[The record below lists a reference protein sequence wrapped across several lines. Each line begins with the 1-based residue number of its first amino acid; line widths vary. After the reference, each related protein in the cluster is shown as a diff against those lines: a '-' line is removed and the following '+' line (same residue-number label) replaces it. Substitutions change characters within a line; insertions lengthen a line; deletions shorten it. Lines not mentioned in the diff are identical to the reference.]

1 MLKTLRNP
9 YLSIFLSILMILTSC
24 NQYREIQDETEF
36 LNAENL
42 RSIHLKIKNDF
53 KQSKNPS
60 GTFSKVTSEEDE
72 VQQIFD
78 ENFDAHFE
86 YAQTNGL
93 EALFETQN
101 LNTTWPSVIDWAL
114 DNLETEG
121 FYDEVLT
128 RANIQ
133 NEDEAD
139 LFFAYLETY
148 LEYER
153 MINDP
158 ANKNNQY
165 AKLSGCGRAV
175 VGTILMTAVF
185 AGVTAATGGFGTAA
199 AVGFLISKSW
209 GTYNVIAACGK

>member
-1 MLKTLRNP
+1 
-9 YLSIFLSILMILTSC
+9 MILTSC
-24 NQYREIQDETEF
+24 NQYGDVQDESKI

-53 KQSKNPS
+53 MQSKNPS

-72 VQQIFD
+72 MQQIFD
-78 ENFDAHFE
+78 EKFDAHFE
-86 YAQTNGL
+86 YAQNNGL

-101 LNTTWPSVIDWAL
+101 LNTSWPSVIDWAL

-121 FYDEVLT
+121 FYEEVLT
-128 RANIQ
+128 RADIQ

-158 ANKNNQY
+158 ANKNSQY
-165 AKLSGCGRAV
+165 AAKLSGCGRAV
-175 VGTILMTAVF
+175 VGTILATAVF

-199 AVGFLISKSW
+199 AVGFLITKSW
-209 GTYNVIAACGK
+209 GTYNVIAACKS